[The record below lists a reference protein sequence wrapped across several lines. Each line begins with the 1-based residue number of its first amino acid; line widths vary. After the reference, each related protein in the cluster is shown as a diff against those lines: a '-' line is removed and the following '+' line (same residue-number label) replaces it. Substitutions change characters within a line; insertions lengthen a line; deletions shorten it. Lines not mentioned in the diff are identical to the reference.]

1 MSDEFIRVATKEIM
15 DELSSISDLI
25 KSSTNDTDIENK
37 SIGIEKHLH
46 KIKGLAPMMGKDDV
60 GKISTIVDFL
70 MKKIIDGSKI
80 PNIRTIVVDATILM
94 QKSMSN
100 INCDT
105 KTFIDSMSKQF
116 PEALK

>member
-1 MSDEFIRVATKEIM
+1 MSDEFIRVATREIM
-15 DELSSISDLI
+15 EELSSISDLI
-25 KSSTNDTDIENK
+25 KSSTNDAEIENK
-37 SIGIEKHLH
+37 SVGIEKHLH
-46 KIKGLAPMMGKDDV
+46 KIKGLAPMMEKTDV

-80 PNIRTIVVDATILM
+80 ANIRTIVVDATILM
-94 QKSMSN
+94 KKSMGN